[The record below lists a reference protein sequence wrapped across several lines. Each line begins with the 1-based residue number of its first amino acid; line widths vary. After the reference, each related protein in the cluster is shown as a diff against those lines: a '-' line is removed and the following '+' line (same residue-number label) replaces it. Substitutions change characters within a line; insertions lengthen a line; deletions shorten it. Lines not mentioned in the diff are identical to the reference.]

1 MPNREGVC
9 PCVVFF
15 FLFTPDINCLKE
27 VDRNGNLSPLEI
39 PQPPDL
45 CHNLP
50 QEETGP
56 KGGT

>member
-1 MPNREGVC
+1 MSLCG
-9 PCVVFF
+9 FF
-15 FLFTPDINCLKE
+15 FFFFTPDINCLKE

-56 KGGT
+56 KGRT